1 MVWFN
6 KCHASERDDGGVR
19 SFGSGFKFHGNGS
32 AGSGFDVCQSF
43 FATLEGRSDFD
54 KRDDFLVVEVIQV
67 KEEEFGTLTHGS
79 FFLVAIV
86 VVASFFILF
95 LLLRDFLSACFS
107 LSVDSALHARHVADA
122 KAGGKDGDFDFLSER
137 SIH

>member
-32 AGSGFDVCQSF
+32 AGSGFDVCQGF
-43 FATLEGRSDFD
+43 FATFEGRSDFH

-67 KEEEFGTLTHGS
+67 KEEEFGTLAHGS
-79 FFLVAIV
+79 FLV

-107 LSVDSALHARHVADA
+107 FGVDSALHARHVADA